1 MLDANSNWR
10 RTLLAYGV
18 QLVPPNFYHQVSCS
32 RRQFSLARIFFFS
45 ARLFV
50 FDTTFFSAR
59 LFFLARLFLLNI
71 TGHRWPMAV
80 SFDQK
85 IQRCG
90 HRMFEMLFF
99 VISAFNII
107 LHVHGGFAYLHVTF
121 ERWTCGFEHYFQLGL
136 GYSEILLFLGSLHGC
151 FLSLRQRKRIL
162 NHQGLGRQ
170 RNRSNPREVCQAI
183 EQELRGSGSTIGYRQ
198 MTQRLLHAHGIT
210 TDKESERQRRKYKT
224 AGPNH
229 LWHIDGYDKLKPF
242 DFCIHGAI
250 DGYSRHIMWIEVGS
264 TNNDPFVIAQYY

>member
-1 MLDANSNWR
+1 M
-10 RTLLAYGV
+10 
-18 QLVPPNFYHQVSCS
+18 PPNFYHQVSCS
-32 RRQFSLARIFFFS
+32 RRQFSLARIFFF
-45 ARLFV
+45 RHDFL
-50 FDTTFFSAR
+50 FSAR
-59 LFFLARLFLLNI
+59 LFFRHVFFFFGATVFFGHDFFYSILQVTADLWQFHLIRKFNVVAIGCLKCCFLLFLLLI
-71 TGHRWPMAV
+71 SFSTCTGVLPTYTPPLNV
-80 SFDQK
+80 
-85 IQRCG
+85 
-90 HRMFEMLFF
+90 
-99 VISAFNII
+99 
-107 LHVHGGFAYLHVTF
+107 
-121 ERWTCGFEHYFQLGL
+121 ERVDLIERYFHLGL

-151 FLSLRQRKRIL
+151 FLSLRQLKRIL
-162 NHQGLGRQ
+162 KQQGLGRR

-198 MTQRLLHAHGIT
+198 MTQRLLHAHCIT